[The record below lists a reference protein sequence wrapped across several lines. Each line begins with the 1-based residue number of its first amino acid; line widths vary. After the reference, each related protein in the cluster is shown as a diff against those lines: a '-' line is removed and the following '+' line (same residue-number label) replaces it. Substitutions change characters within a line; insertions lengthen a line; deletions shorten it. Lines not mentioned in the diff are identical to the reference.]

1 MHLSNK
7 GGKTSTLWRIMFLSY
22 LIVLILVSVV
32 NISDIDKVT
41 TINFDKLAHVIMYSG
56 LSFLML
62 HAFRQLN
69 VFVVF
74 LICAV
79 IGTGLEFVQ
88 EYLTTTRML
97 DFYDILSNII
107 GSVVGIWFFVYSIR
121 KSDRNNLS
129 TADRK

>member
-7 GGKTSTLWRIMFLSY
+7 GGKRSTLWRIMFLSY

-97 DFYDILSNII
+97 DFYDILYNII

-121 KSDRNNLS
+121 KLGWDNPSAPD
-129 TADRK
+129 

>member
-7 GGKTSTLWRIMFLSY
+7 GSRLATFWRIMFLCY

-32 NISDIDKVT
+32 NISDIERVSSLN
-41 TINFDKLAHVIMYSG
+41 IDKLAHIIMYSG

-62 HAFRQLN
+62 HAYRQLN
-69 VFVVF
+69 VIVVF
-74 LICAV
+74 ICCA
-79 IGTGLEFVQ
+79 ILGIGLEVIQ
-88 EYLTTTRML
+88 EHFTTTRML

-121 KSDRNNLS
+121 KLGWNIQSTSDQ
-129 TADRK
+129 K